1 MYIKRIFKGM
11 IVIIKVEV
19 KNCVFSQRS
28 LTSECEIING
38 SWRKAR
44 MCVNSVNMRIK
55 WTCWLTHTCTY
66 DCVVP
71 LFSWITHITYSWLF
85 LSVRKLARLVATELS
100 KWVSLLQPE
109 IRTNVQKCPSN
120 YIRHSCSRPV
130 VCDRFT
136 DISSAVSHRI
146 YHNNLIYLW
155 LQGERTLIS
164 WQLWYRVWPDIF
176 VKFWFSIF
184 YYVACTIIKRQIIC
198 RIHKEY
204 TVRLMPCFSCS
215 SKII

>member
-1 MYIKRIFKGM
+1 MNLLTDAHVHVWLCRSSLQLDNSYYIQLIVSVSEKISETCCHRAFKM
-11 IVIIKVEV
+11 SFIITTRNQNQCAEV
-19 KNCVFSQRS
+19 SF
-28 LTSECEIING
+28 
-38 SWRKAR
+38 
-44 MCVNSVNMRIK
+44 
-55 WTCWLTHTCTY
+55 
-66 DCVVP
+66 
-71 LFSWITHITYSWLF
+71 
-85 LSVRKLARLVATELS
+85 
-100 KWVSLLQPE
+100 
-109 IRTNVQKCPSN
+109 N

-164 WQLWYRVWPDIF
+164 WQFMVEFDLIF
-176 VKFWFSIF
+176 LLF

-198 RIHKEY
+198 RIHKVY